1 MLRTVATPAA
11 FNPPPILPIR
21 VMAGFLLNVASTL
34 PSLFRFGAPRL
45 FVRTLAAMFG
55 ALLAIFVVLA
65 MALTLEAR
73 GRAAR
78 TAAHRLDGMEALF
91 SALEARRGQEL
102 VVQNAVVSRNPVV
115 VDALARSSAGYAVTA
130 NPVLERE
137 LTRLAETL
145 DVDVLVV
152 SNDDGIVLASGG
164 PRRVAWATGQPARDS
179 GSTIGGNG
187 PERIER
193 RGGGYFRV
201 VSAPI
206 RVGSYASG
214 ELYTATALDDDYALS
229 LSRVARADIAL
240 LLRNQPIAA
249 TLPATARN
257 DLGSLVGNLPE
268 GDALDL
274 GGSRYILKTVR
285 YLGPIR
291 YVAVAPLEAHDG
303 GLGGTSPLTFVLL
316 GLGALVLSAVASL
329 WVARSIANPIDTL
342 SQQLTTMARARDF
355 SRQLQVTGSSRE
367 VDGLTQTFNQMMA
380 AVSAAD
386 AQTELTYVGAIKA
399 LAAALDARDP
409 YTAGHSERVSALSVM
424 VGRQMRLGDDELEVL
439 RLGAL
444 LHDIGK
450 IGIRDNV
457 LTKAGALTREEF
469 DIIKTHPTLGAHILR
484 QVPFLCRHLPIVEL
498 HHERPDGRGYPHGL
512 IGHATPLLARIVH
525 VADAFD
531 AMTSARAY
539 RGAQETSHAIA
550 ELWRYAGSQF
560 DAEVVEAFVAAWTA
574 ASPPAEQSVP
584 RSTPVLRLQPTG
596 SEG

>member
-214 ELYTATALDDDYALS
+214 ELYTATA
-229 LSRVARADIAL
+229 
-240 LLRNQPIAA
+240 
-249 TLPATARN
+249 RN

-367 VDGLTQTFNQMMA
+367 VDGLTETFNQMMA

>member
-1 MLRTVATPAA
+1 
-11 FNPPPILPIR
+11 
-21 VMAGFLLNVASTL
+21 VASTVQ
-34 PSLFRFGAPRL
+34 SLFGFRAPRL
-45 FVRTLAAMFG
+45 FVRTLVAMFS
-55 ALLAIFVVLA
+55 ALLAIFAILA
-65 MALTLEAR
+65 LALTLEAR

-102 VVQNAVVSRNPVV
+102 LVQTAAVSRNPVV
-115 VDALARSSAGYAVTA
+115 SEALARASAASPVVA
-130 NPVLERE
+130 KPVLERE

-145 DVDVLVV
+145 DEEGL
-152 SNDDGIVLASGG
+152 VLASGG
-164 PRRVAWATGQPARDS
+164 PRRAAWATGHSARDPE
-179 GSTIGGNG
+179 STIGGNG

-206 RVGSYASG
+206 RLATYLSG
-214 ELYTATALDDDYALS
+214 ELYFATALDDDYVLALS
-229 LSRVARADIAL
+229 RFARCDLAL

-249 TLPATARN
+249 TLPVAARN
-257 DLGSLVGNLPE
+257 GLASVIGNLPE
-268 GDALDL
+268 GDAVDL
-274 GGSRYILKTVR
+274 GGSRYMLKTVR

-291 YVAVAPLEAHDG
+291 YVAAAPLEAHDG
-303 GLGGTSPLTFVLL
+303 GLGGTSPVTLVLL

-342 SQQLTTMARARDF
+342 SQQLMTMARARDF
-355 SRQLQVTGSSRE
+355 SRRLEVTGSSRE
-367 VDGLTQTFNQMMA
+367 VDGLTDTFNQMMA

-386 AQTELTYVGAIKA
+386 AQTELAYVGAIKA
-399 LAAALDARDP
+399 LAAALDTRDP
-409 YTAGHSERVSALSVM
+409 YTAGHSERVSTLSVL
-424 VGRQMRLGDDELEVL
+424 VGRQLRLGEDELEVL

-484 QVPFLCRHLPIVEL
+484 QVPLLCRHLPIVEL

-539 RGAQETSHAIA
+539 RGAQEPSHAIA

-560 DAEVVEAFVAAWTA
+560 DAQVVESFVAAWSA
-574 ASPPAEQSVP
+574 AGPSAEQSGP
-584 RSTPVLRLQPTG
+584 RSAPLLRLQPTG